1 MNEEELLIS
10 RIEELSLKCSKND
23 YLTHT
28 DYLSLP
34 EISLFLSYLEKKN
47 RSSYLSSI
55 NGVNFFMYGGQNENE
70 RRIIYFLPTYLS
82 KEDFIEY
89 KDEYSDISIL
99 HIYPKSE
106 KFSDNLTHRDALGAI
121 MNMGIKRS
129 KIGDIFLKSNDIFVF
144 CLKEI
149 ESVILEE
156 LIKIKHTFV
165 QVEKVKGTDLD
176 LSFNFEEK
184 NINISSNRV
193 DSIISEVFNI
203 SRNQGQELISNQL
216 VFINNRVINSNSIE
230 LKNNEIVSVRGY
242 GKFIFQEDIKNT
254 RKGRLVCR
262 VKIYC

>member
-106 KFSDNLTHRDALGAI
+106 KFSDNLTHRDVL
-121 MNMGIKRS
+121 
-129 KIGDIFLKSNDIFVF
+129 
-144 CLKEI
+144 
-149 ESVILEE
+149 
-156 LIKIKHTFV
+156 
-165 QVEKVKGTDLD
+165 
-176 LSFNFEEK
+176 
-184 NINISSNRV
+184 
-193 DSIISEVFNI
+193 
-203 SRNQGQELISNQL
+203 
-216 VFINNRVINSNSIE
+216 
-230 LKNNEIVSVRGY
+230 
-242 GKFIFQEDIKNT
+242 
-254 RKGRLVCR
+254 
-262 VKIYC
+262 